1 MPVPK
6 FLANIFSNG
15 SSNLIESIGKV
26 ADNLFTSKE
35 EAAKFKLEAEKEI
48 NRHVEVMS
56 EHANKVTELYLK
68 DVADARAMQ
77 VEALKQNDNFS
88 KRFVYYFAMLMVLLT
103 IGYDF
108 CFFFVKFPLENKD
121 LLNMIAGV
129 LNTSC
134 LVMIVSFFFGSSMG
148 SADKQ
153 KQIEKLMNEKD

>member
-1 MPVPK
+1 MPLPN
-6 FLANIFSNG
+6 FLTNIFNKG
-15 SSNLIESIGKV
+15 AGNLVESIGNV
-26 ADNLFTSKE
+26 ADKLFTSKE

-48 NRHVEVMS
+48 NRHIEIMS
-56 EHANKVTELYLK
+56 EHSNKATELYLK

-77 VEALKQNDNFS
+77 VEALKQNDTFS
-88 KRFVYYFAMLMVLLT
+88 KRFVYYFAMMMVLLT
-103 IGYDF
+103 IAYDF
-108 CFFFVKFPLENKD
+108 CFFFVKFPPENKD

-153 KQIEKLMNEKD
+153 KQIEKLMNEK

>member
-1 MPVPK
+1 MPLPN
-6 FLANIFSNG
+6 FLSGIFNKG
-15 SSNLIESIGKV
+15 AGNLVESIGNV
-26 ADNLFTSKE
+26 ADKLFTSKE

-48 NRHVEVMS
+48 NRHIEIMS
-56 EHANKVTELYLK
+56 EHSNKATELYLK

-77 VEALKQNDNFS
+77 VEALKQNDTFS
-88 KRFVYYFAMLMVLLT
+88 KRFVYYFAMMMVLLT
-103 IGYDF
+103 ITYDF
-108 CFFFVKFPLENKD
+108 CFFFVKFPPENKD

-153 KQIEKLMNEKD
+153 KQIEKLMNEK

>member
-1 MPVPK
+1 M
-6 FLANIFSNG
+6 A
-15 SSNLIESIGKV
+15 
-26 ADNLFTSKE
+26 
-35 EAAKFKLEAEKEI
+35 
-48 NRHVEVMS
+48 

-77 VEALKQNDNFS
+77 VEALKQNDIFS
-88 KRFVYYFAMLMVLLT
+88 KRFIYYFAMLMVLLT

-108 CFFFVKFPLENKD
+108 CFFFVKFPTENKD